1 MSMLYL
7 RDADDM
13 FLIWKRNYDYLTSIL
28 HNINKQHPN
37 IKSDFVI
44 SKETVS
50 SLDTRFM

>member
-1 MSMLYL
+1 MSILYL

-13 FLIWKRNYDYLTSIL
+13 FLIWKRNYDYLTNIL